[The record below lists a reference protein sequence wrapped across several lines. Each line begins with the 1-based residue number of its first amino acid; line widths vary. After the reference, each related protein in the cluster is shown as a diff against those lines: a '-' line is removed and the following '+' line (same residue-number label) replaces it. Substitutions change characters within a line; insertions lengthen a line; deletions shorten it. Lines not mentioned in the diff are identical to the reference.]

1 MAKNSKNPNQ
11 AKNSIPQVFLNK
23 RLIHDITNILLVKP
37 GMRNMFE
44 LRKLSNFLE
53 RCNIFKNIQE
63 PERLRELCNCVKL
76 VECYKGETICKQG
89 EIGEHFYII
98 LQGAVNGYVDKKRG
112 DGIPILKE
120 IAKDG

>member
-1 MAKNSKNPNQ
+1 M
-11 AKNSIPQVFLNK
+11 FLNK
-23 RLIHDITNILLVKP
+23 RLISDVTNILHVKP

-76 VECYKGETICKQG
+76 VECFKGEVICKQG
-89 EIGEHFYII
+89 EIGKTFYII
-98 LQGAVNGYVDKKRG
+98 LEGAVNGYVDKKRG
-112 DGIPILKE
+112 DGMPIMKT
-120 IAKDG
+120 IAKEG

>member
-1 MAKNSKNPNQ
+1 MSVSKSSRTQNV
-11 AKNSIPQVFLNK
+11 KKTSIPSVFSNK

-76 VECYKGETICKQG
+76 VECFKGEIICK
-89 EIGEHFYII
+89 
-98 LQGAVNGYVDKKRG
+98 
-112 DGIPILKE
+112 
-120 IAKDG
+120 